1 MQEIESSQGV
11 VIPQSTIEDSNT
23 KKKSGKKTLAQL
35 PVYRATANLKYI
47 VTALVVKSPNKLRKF
62 FDQMM
67 VNVSEVAKAI
77 GMADISRG
85 IQDRVW
91 YIETALVLINE
102 VRNDF
107 TILRKLQ
114 VIVDKD
120 LDNKAKAM
128 VKSIIAQLVAWRDY
142 TCGEGA
148 KS

>member
-1 MQEIESSQGV
+1 MQETESSRGV
-11 VIPQSTIEDSNT
+11 VIPDSVVESSNT
-23 KKKSGKKTLAQL
+23 KKRSAKKTLAQL

-47 VTALVVKSPNKLRKF
+47 VTALIVKSPNKLRKF
-62 FDQMM
+62 FDQML

-77 GMADISRG
+77 GMADISRSPA
-85 IQDRVW
+85 DRVW
-91 YIETALVLINE
+91 YIETALVLVNE

-107 TILRKLQ
+107 TILRKLE

-128 VKSIIAQLVAWRDY
+128 VKSVIAQLVAWRDY

>member
-1 MQEIESSQGV
+1 MIPASV
-11 VIPQSTIEDSNT
+11 VEDSNT

-47 VTALVVKSPNKLRKF
+47 VTALIVKSPNKLRKF
-62 FDQMM
+62 FDQML
-67 VNVSEVAKAI
+67 VNVSEVGKAI
-77 GMADISRG
+77 GMADISRSVA
-85 IQDRVW
+85 DRVW

-107 TILRKLQ
+107 TILRKLE

-120 LDNKAKAM
+120 LDNKAKAV
-128 VKSIIAQLVAWRDY
+128 VKGIIAQLVAWRDY
-142 TCGEGA
+142 TCSEGA